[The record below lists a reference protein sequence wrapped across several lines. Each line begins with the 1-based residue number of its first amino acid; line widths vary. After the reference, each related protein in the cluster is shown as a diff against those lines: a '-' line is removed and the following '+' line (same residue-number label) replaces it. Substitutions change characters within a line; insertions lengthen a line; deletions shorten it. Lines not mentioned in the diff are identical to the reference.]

1 MAKKNLFKKIVSVAM
16 AGALTLSMA
25 LPVGAATNDPNFT
38 TYNTAFSVP
47 IESGEAVTLK
57 VGPANSHYSYS
68 GFDTASDAV
77 NKLGYSF
84 NAGADKIASV
94 KVESEQTGDTY
105 ASKLTVTGAS
115 NEYGPASIHAY
126 NKDNSNA
133 YVDLTVYAESKT
145 DVADATG
152 VTVELVDLHDNTGM
166 YDYATNLTVAKAE
179 GNTANPY
186 SKSCVGDTL
195 ASGCAQTYPTAGDAL
210 YSLMETNGV
219 ISFTQ
224 ANGYVQ
230 TVSDVNGNKLEG
242 YTNED
247 WTVYYGWQ
255 YCVIHGNGADA
266 DFVQGSSVMSASVVP
281 VENGDKVVWA
291 FGTEKEAN
299 EYFAYV
305 LDMYQNG
312 TV

>member
-1 MAKKNLFKKIVSVAM
+1 MTKKNLFKKIASVAM

-47 IESGEAVTLK
+47 IESGETVTLK
-57 VGPANSHYSYS
+57 VGPANSYYSYS

-115 NEYGPASIHAY
+115 NEYGPASIHTY

-152 VTVELVDLHDNTGM
+152 VTQE
-166 YDYATNLTVAKAE
+166 
-179 GNTANPY
+179 
-186 SKSCVGDTL
+186 
-195 ASGCAQTYPTAGDAL
+195 Q
-210 YSLMETNGV
+210 
-219 ISFTQ
+219 I
-224 ANGYVQ
+224 
-230 TVSDVNGNKLEG
+230 LEAAM
-242 YTNED
+242 N
-247 WTVYYGWQ
+247 
-255 YCVIHGNGADA
+255 
-266 DFVQGSSVMSASVVP
+266 M
-281 VENGDKVVWA
+281 
-291 FGTEKEAN
+291 
-299 EYFAYV
+299 
-305 LDMYQNG
+305 
-312 TV
+312 

>member
-25 LPVGAATNDPNFT
+25 LPVGAATNDPKFT

-57 VGPANSHYSYS
+57 VGPAKSHYSYS

>member
-1 MAKKNLFKKIVSVAM
+1 M

-47 IESGEAVTLK
+47 FESGEAVTLK

-133 YVDLTVYAESKT
+133 YVDLTVRA
-145 DVADATG
+145 A
-152 VTVELVDLHDNTGM
+152 
-166 YDYATNLTVAKAE
+166 
-179 GNTANPY
+179 
-186 SKSCVGDTL
+186 
-195 ASGCAQTYPTAGDAL
+195 
-210 YSLMETNGV
+210 
-219 ISFTQ
+219 I
-224 ANGYVQ
+224 
-230 TVSDVNGNKLEG
+230 
-242 YTNED
+242 
-247 WTVYYGWQ
+247 
-255 YCVIHGNGADA
+255 
-266 DFVQGSSVMSASVVP
+266 
-281 VENGDKVVWA
+281 
-291 FGTEKEAN
+291 
-299 EYFAYV
+299 
-305 LDMYQNG
+305 
-312 TV
+312 

>member
-1 MAKKNLFKKIVSVAM
+1 M

-47 IESGEAVTLK
+47 FESGKAVTLK

-126 NKDNSNA
+126 NKDNSKA

>member
-25 LPVGAATNDPNFT
+25 LPVGAATNDQNFT

-47 IESGEAVTLK
+47 FESGKAVTLK

-126 NKDNSNA
+126 NKDNSKA

>member
-84 NAGADKIASV
+84 NAGADKNASV

-305 LDMYQNG
+305 LDMYQTGN
-312 TV
+312 V

>member
-1 MAKKNLFKKIVSVAM
+1 M
-16 AGALTLSMA
+16 
-25 LPVGAATNDPNFT
+25 
-38 TYNTAFSVP
+38 
-47 IESGEAVTLK
+47 
-57 VGPANSHYSYS
+57 
-68 GFDTASDAV
+68 
-77 NKLGYSF
+77 NKLGYNF
-84 NAGADKIASV
+84 NAGEDKIASV
-94 KVESEQTGDTY
+94 KVGSEQTGDTY
-105 ASKLTVTGAS
+105 ASKLTVTGAN

-145 DVADATG
+145 DVADATR
-152 VTVELVDLHDNTGM
+152 VTVELVDLHDGTGM
-166 YDYATNLTVAKAE
+166 NDYATNLTVAKAE

>member
-1 MAKKNLFKKIVSVAM
+1 MAKKNLFKKIASVAM

-47 IESGEAVTLK
+47 FESGKAVTLK

-152 VTVELVDLHDNTGM
+152 VTVELVDLHDDTYM
-166 YDYATNLTVAKAE
+166 YDYATDLTVAKAE
-179 GNTANPY
+179 GNKKNPY
-186 SKSCVGDTL
+186 STSYSSTAAV
-195 ASGCAQTYPTAGDAL
+195 GCAQTYPTAGDAL
-210 YSLMETNGV
+210 YSLMDANKV

-224 ANGYVQ
+224 SGGYVD
-230 TVSDVNGNKLEG
+230 TISDVNGKTLSG
-242 YTNED
+242 YTSED
-247 WTVYYGWQ
+247 WTTYYGWY
-255 YCVIHGNGADA
+255 YCVMHRDGSDA
-266 DFVQGSSVMSASVVP
+266 DFVEGSSVMSASVVP
-281 VENGDKVVWA
+281 VESGDKVVWA
-291 FGTEKEAN
+291 FGTEDQTN
-299 EYFAYV
+299 EYFAEV
-305 LDMYQNG
+305 LEQYQNG